1 MSHIRYESFL
11 KIEIK
16 LSNQVYYS
24 EFFWNIFTINNKFQD
39 AVQKVSSVF
48 LDSPIHHTSK
58 PYLVKTHNY
67 KKFVLCSMFYHINE
81 KSALLM
87 SIFRERFCNKE
98 LIKKRIQS
106 ILQMRRFGI
115 SFGNDDRLD
124 RRHTTFYFQWFA
136 FQNPVLHTS
145 YYYTTGFRTFVQC
158 IT

>member
-1 MSHIRYESFL
+1 M
-11 KIEIK
+11 
-16 LSNQVYYS
+16 YYS
-24 EFFWNIFTINNKFQD
+24 VWFWNIFTKNNKFQD

-67 KKFVLCSMFYHINE
+67 KKFVLCSMFCHINE

-98 LIKKRIQS
+98 LIKKKEFKASCRWEE
-106 ILQMRRFGI
+106 LGI